1 MLRVGV
7 GLSAERDSERAA
19 AEAAEAALHSAGL
32 TKAEVVLAFAT
43 TPHGPGFTCVTR
55 TVGATCGTRAVVGC
69 SAAGVLADDE
79 ELEDGPGVAVMALA
93 GDVSARY
100 FFVPGLRAR
109 AEAVAEEIASL
120 VDGEPDA
127 PSGGERLLVIF
138 TDSYNVEP
146 EPLLRGLG
154 RRLPGVRIVG
164 GGASEDGSVGE
175 LSVFAGDAVSSN
187 AIAGVLLT
195 GDFHASIGVGHAV
208 RRVGPVRRVTRAAGK
223 VVFELDGRPAYEA
236 FAAVVPSPLLADPR
250 RALAVVLAAIGTGDE
265 DFAVRHLTGIDP
277 KGGAVAVAGEVLEGQ
292 ELFFGVRD
300 PNAAREQ
307 LQQVLRRL
315 ATACETAP
323 PAGALYVNCVGRGR
337 RFYGVPGLDTAY
349 IRQHLGALPVAGF
362 FSGAEIAPGMHEV
375 QLHQYTGVLTLLGPG
390 T

>member
-1 MLRVGV
+1 VLRVGV

-19 AEAAEAALHSAGL
+19 AQAAEAALHSAGL
-32 TKAEVVLAFAT
+32 TKAEAVLAFAT
-43 TPHGPGFTCVTR
+43 TPHGPGYTCVTR

-100 FFVPGLRAR
+100 FFIPGLRAR
-109 AEAVAEEIASL
+109 AEAVAEAIASF
-120 VDGEPDA
+120 VDREPDA

-138 TDSYNVEP
+138 TDSYNLEP

-187 AIAGVLLT
+187 AISGVLLT
-195 GDFHASIGVGHAV
+195 GDFRASIGVGHAV
-208 RRVGPVRRVTRAAGK
+208 RRVGPVRRVTRAAGR

-250 RALAVVLAAIGTGDE
+250 RALAVVLAAIGGGE

-277 KGGAVAVAGEVLEGQ
+277 NGGAVAVAGEVADGQ

-307 LQQVLRRL
+307 LQQALRRL
-315 ATACETAP
+315 ATACEGVR

-349 IRQHLGALPVAGF
+349 IRQHLGPLPVAGF
-362 FSGAEIAPGMHEV
+362 FSGAEIASGVRDV